1 MALKVQY
8 NKTAIQQ
15 LQKQLNIREKAL
27 PTLKSKE
34 TALRLEVKKA
44 ADKLNQL
51 KVRLE
56 ELLKTIEDL
65 ERLWVEF
72 PEVLRIEKKDIF
84 TKNIAGVRIPILKEV
99 KFKIAEINLA
109 QQPAWVPMG
118 IEQLKEILKIRIEMD
133 TVQQQFETLTYARKK
148 TTQKVNLYEK
158 VQIPQYREAIRKV
171 KRFLEDKENLEKA
184 AQKIVKQR
192 NEEKEVAV

>member
-15 LQKQLNIREKAL
+15 LQKQLSIREKAL

-44 ADKLNQL
+44 GDKLNEL
-51 KVRLE
+51 KAKLN
-56 ELLKTIEDL
+56 ELLKTIDDL
-65 ERLWVEF
+65 DRLWVEF
-72 PEVLRIEKKDIF
+72 PEVLSIENKDIYS
-84 TKNIAGVRIPILKEV
+84 KNIAGVRIPILKEV

-118 IEQLKEILKIRIEMD
+118 IELLKEILKLRVEMNA
-133 TVQQQFETLTYARKK
+133 VEQQFEILTYARKK

-192 NEEKEVAV
+192 SEEKEEVA

>member
-15 LQKQLNIREKAL
+15 LQKQLSIREKAL

-44 ADKLNQL
+44 ADKLNGLKAQL
-51 KVRLE
+51 EK
-56 ELLKTIEDL
+56 LLKTIEDL
-65 ERLWVEF
+65 DRLWVEF
-72 PEVLRIEKKDIF
+72 PEVLSIETKDIL
-84 TKNIAGVRIPILKEV
+84 TKNIAGVRIPILQEV

-118 IEQLKEILKIRIEMD
+118 IEQLKEILKIRVEMD
-133 TVQQQFETLTYARKK
+133 AVSKQFEILSYARKK

-192 NEEKEVAV
+192 SEDKEVVV

>member
-15 LQKQLNIREKAL
+15 LQKQLKIREKAL

-44 ADKLNQL
+44 SDELQRLRAELEDML
-51 KVRLE
+51 KN
-56 ELLKTIEDL
+56 INDL
-65 ERLWVEF
+65 DRLWTEF
-72 PEVLRIEKKDIF
+72 PDVLLIDQKDIYI
-84 TKNIAGVRIPILKEV
+84 KNIAGVRIPILREV
-99 KFKIAEINLA
+99 SFRVADINLA
-109 QQPAWVPMG
+109 RQPAWVPMG
-118 IEQLKEILKIRIEMD
+118 IEQLKEILKLRIRIE
-133 TVQQQFETLTYARKK
+133 TVKQQFDTLTYARKK

-158 VQIPQYREAIRKV
+158 VQIPQYRDAIRKV

-192 NEEKEVAV
+192 SEEKEVRV

>member
-15 LQKQLNIREKAL
+15 LQKQLTVREKAL

-44 ADKLNQL
+44 ADKLTEL
-51 KVRLE
+51 KAKLN

-65 ERLWVEF
+65 DRLWLEF
-72 PEVLRIEKKDIF
+72 PEVLSIEKKDIYS
-84 TKNIAGVRIPILKEV
+84 KNIAGVRIPILKEV
-99 KFKIAEINLA
+99 KFEIAEINLS

>member
-15 LQKQLNIREKAL
+15 LQKQLAIREKAL

-44 ADKLNQL
+44 ADKLNEL
-51 KVRLE
+51 KALLQD
-56 ELLKTIEDL
+56 LLKTIDDFD
-65 ERLWVEF
+65 RLWTEF
-72 PEVLRIEKKDIF
+72 PEVLSIEKKDIF
-84 TKNIAGVRIPILKEV
+84 SKNIAGVRIPILKEV
-99 KFKIAEINLA
+99 KFKIAEVNLA

-118 IEQLKEILKIRIEMD
+118 IEQLKEILKIRIEMA
-133 TVQQQFETLTYARKK
+133 TVEQQFETLTYARKK

>member
-15 LQKQLNIREKAL
+15 LQKQLTIREKAL

-51 KVRLE
+51 KAKLE
-56 ELLKTIEDL
+56 DLLKTIEDL

-72 PEVLRIEKKDIF
+72 PEVLSIEKKDIF
-84 TKNIAGVRIPILKEV
+84 SKNIAGVRIPILKEV

-118 IEQLKEILKIRIEMD
+118 IELLKEILKLRVEMNA
-133 TVQQQFETLTYARKK
+133 VEQQFEILTYARKK

-158 VQIPQYREAIRKV
+158 VQIPQYREAIRKI

>member
-44 ADKLNQL
+44 ADKLNEVKAKL
-51 KVRLE
+51 N
-56 ELLKTIEDL
+56 ELLKAIDDL
-65 ERLWVEF
+65 DRLWIEF

-84 TKNIAGVRIPILKEV
+84 SKNIAGVRIPILKEV

-109 QQPAWVPMG
+109 RQPAWVPLG
-118 IEQLKEILKIRIEMD
+118 IELLKEILKLRVEMKA
-133 TVQQQFETLTYARKK
+133 VEQQFEILTYARKK

-192 NEEKEVAV
+192 SEKKEEVA